1 MANFDE
7 VVDFIVVGSGGGSMC
22 SALYAAAQ
30 GKKVLILEKSEL
42 VGGTTAR
49 SGGVMWIPNNP
60 FLKRDGI
67 EDSYENAVTYLD
79 GLAAEHGGDTPAS
92 TPERRHG
99 YVAEAPK
106 MIEFLL
112 AQGIKVDRFPYWPD
126 YYDERVGGLET
137 GRCVVADLFDVNE
150 LGEWKQKL
158 RPGFLAVPAMLEEA
172 LVLPNFKRSWA
183 SAKVMLRVIGR
194 LIKAKLTG
202 KNFVSAGAALQGRLL
217 QQLLNAGVEIRT
229 ESAVSE
235 LVVENAAVTGV
246 VIQQD
251 GKPYRIAATQGV
263 MVGAGGF
270 AHNQRLRDQYLPGTS
285 TMWTSAAP
293 TDTGEMIEEMMRIG
307 AATAHMDEV
316 VGNQCTLP
324 PGSKLGEVRE
334 TVQSVT
340 AKPHA
345 ILVDQS
351 GVRYMNEGGS
361 YMAYQKGMMERN
373 KTVAAVPSWA
383 VLDSQY
389 MKKYMLAGTMPG
401 STKPKS
407 WYEQGYL
414 HKADSIESLAQSINA
429 DPNNLQA
436 SVTRFNGFVEKNVDK
451 DFKRG
456 ERAYDCWL
464 GDSLHQPS
472 QTLGKIEQPPFYAV
486 AVYPGDV
493 STFGGV
499 VTDSSARVLREDG
512 SVITGLY
519 ATGVSTASAMGRFYP
534 GAGSSVGP
542 ALTWGYVAAKHATSQ

>member
-251 GKPYRIAATQGV
+251 GKPHRIAATQGV